1 MAVVAFINCDPAVIG
16 LRLNQSHVMWLRV
29 RDGLVGRLMEDIFF
43 FLIVVYLC
51 DCGVRK
57 TELCVCVCTRVCK
70 CMDVC
75 LRMHN
80 AQTVN

>member
-1 MAVVAFINCDPAVIG
+1 MAESEGWIG
-16 LRLNQSHVMWLRV
+16 GQA
-29 RDGLVGRLMEDIFF
+29 DGGHFF